1 MDFQTLHGQVI
12 EFTNEVSETEIDFDK
27 GMKAR
32 VIGVYNDGY
41 DYIILTCDFSDFE
54 EENKKFA
61 QANYYD
67 DNQHPTL
74 CWHETKSYPDDKKV
88 QVFVDSDT
96 DKYPPPFKVL
106 GGAYPTTA
114 QCLDALEKTL
124 VALMSPS
131 RPLWHGDLDN
141 VCLEVQEILQNAGR
155 SGTIS
160 QLGPSISLMVSMN
173 TDDDCQL
180 EYMGDLFCL
189 YGDDLLISKSG
200 FATVQVVTVIKNTPF
215 TFFCPR
221 RNHD

>member
-1 MDFQTLHGQVI
+1 L
-12 EFTNEVSETEIDFDK
+12 FTNEVSETEIDFDK

>member
-1 MDFQTLHGQVI
+1 MDFQTLRGQVI

-155 SGTIS
+155 SGTIT
-160 QLGPSISLMVSMN
+160 QPGPSISLMVSMN